1 MTTQDGA
8 TFIRE
13 VPRQEMVDVVGALPP
28 AAAHDSKYHVSQ
40 SRGLIFQS
48 FNVSKMENI
57 IIARRP
63 AHSAPEP

>member
-13 VPRQEMVDVVGALPP
+13 VPRQEMVDVVWGLATSGV
-28 AAAHDSKYHVSQ
+28 HDSKYHVSQ

-57 IIARRP
+57 TIARRP